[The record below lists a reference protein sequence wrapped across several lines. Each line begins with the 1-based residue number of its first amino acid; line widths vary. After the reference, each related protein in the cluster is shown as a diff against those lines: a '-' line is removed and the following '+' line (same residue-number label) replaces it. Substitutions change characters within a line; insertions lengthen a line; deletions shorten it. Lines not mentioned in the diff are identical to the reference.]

1 MTLRPVIFDDIIGGG
16 MKISLSQPNTAIKR
30 QATRA
35 FFDRTEAKPREKGVD
50 FSLALIMA
58 GVPGAGKT
66 EYISSFIEENVIFKD
81 NALRID
87 LDEIITVFEEYQPEE
102 DSRFRSIGSRIV
114 ENILDRAFKGGYNF
128 ILDGTFA
135 GAKAIDNVHRAI
147 RHGYLVYIVVLI
159 EDIEQAKEYTR
170 IRKEKTKR
178 EIKDEAFGEIIAGI
192 RKNLKTIQSNF
203 INKGLPVVVEFIEK
217 RWQEG
222 TVRYERR
229 VWPNID
235 DLYEK

>member
-1 MTLRPVIFDDIIGGG
+1 VTLRPVIFDDIIGGG

-114 ENILDRAFKGGYNF
+114 ENILDRAFKNGYNF
-128 ILDGTFA
+128 ILHYNFYDSSARNMLLDKKMFNSEVRQSKYSYPRLNIGD
-135 GAKAIDNVHRAI
+135 IDNC
-147 RHGYLVYIVVLI
+147 GNY
-159 EDIEQAKEYTR
+159 
-170 IRKEKTKR
+170 
-178 EIKDEAFGEIIAGI
+178 
-192 RKNLKTIQSNF
+192 
-203 INKGLPVVVEFIEK
+203 KGL
-217 RWQEG
+217 
-222 TVRYERR
+222 
-229 VWPNID
+229 
-235 DLYEK
+235 